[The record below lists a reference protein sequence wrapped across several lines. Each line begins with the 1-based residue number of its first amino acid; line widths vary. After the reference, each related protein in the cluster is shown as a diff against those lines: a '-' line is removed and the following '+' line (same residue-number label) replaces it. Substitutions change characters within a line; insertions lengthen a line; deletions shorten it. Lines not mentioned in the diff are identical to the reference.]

1 VSSHS
6 RGSAFFREFARK
18 YLERARGRV
27 TTRAGAS
34 HDDDRGDDDACVARV
49 KGSISTRARDAA
61 TPRRDAT
68 HRIASVFAVRGIRLG
83 N

>member
-1 VSSHS
+1 
-6 RGSAFFREFARK
+6 
-18 YLERARGRV
+18 
-27 TTRAGAS
+27 
-34 HDDDRGDDDACVARV
+34 V